1 MALRDVLLSPLVAH
15 PLLTLF
21 LLPVILLVLRSLYR
35 ISPLHPLSHIPGP
48 LLPRLSSLWLT
59 YHAWVGDEASVVD
72 ALHKKYGTIVRNGPN
87 SVDISDGAA
96 LAAIY
101 TERGGFAKTK
111 FYENFALPDGVHM
124 HNSIFSETDPLTR
137 APRAKAVAV
146 LFSTSNLRQ
155 GQDLIYACVDK
166 FVARL
171 AEGKKSSQARNGAA
185 ATAAA
190 PLNILNLTRGL
201 AVDAVSSY
209 LLGKSYEALSEDST
223 GTKHEKTEAA
233 VRKELA
239 EPMSA
244 AGMVDTFVA
253 VGRFWYLP
261 SWAFKLVE
269 SSDAWWNANDEVT
282 HSLARVDDFV
292 AGVVSDAEAS
302 IINASTARLEDE
314 KTPLATTT
322 TTTTTTAPDHHPLT
336 SYPARLLQAGFT
348 PSETRA
354 QCKDLIFAGS
364 DSTGMNLATIL
375 FMLAKHPDCHRKARD
390 EVLLAGNGGHPGFDE
405 LQSLPYLRGVVKE
418 GLRLSMANP
427 SRLPRVV
434 PPGGWTFKDTTHFPG
449 GTEVSCTPYSL
460 HLNADVFPD
469 PFAFKPE
476 RWIDPSEAMMRDAI
490 PFGLGSRQCIARNL
504 ATVEL
509 YCAVAR
515 VLEAGIL
522 QGAAT
527 VKSEIEILEWFN
539 SKVVG
544 ERIDLVWQ

>member
-1 MALRDVLLSPLVAH
+1 MAIRNIMLSSLLAH
-15 PLLTLF
+15 PILTIF
-21 LLPVILLVLRSLYR
+21 LLPVTLVVLRSVYR

-48 LLPRLSSLWLT
+48 LVPRLSSLWLT
-59 YHAWVGDEASVVD
+59 YHAWIGDEASVVD

-96 LAAIY
+96 LATIY

-171 AEGKKSSQARNGAA
+171 AEGKKSSQARGS
-185 ATAAA
+185 A

-209 LLGKSYEALSEDST
+209 LLGKSYGALSEDSDQN
-223 GTKHEKTEAA
+223 KDEKRA

-261 SWAFKLVE
+261 SWLFKLVE
-269 SSDAWWNANDEVT
+269 SWDAWWNADEEVT

-292 AGVVSDAEAS
+292 AGVVKDAEAS
-302 IINASTARLEDE
+302 ISANAAQWKDKATVPA
-314 KTPLATTT
+314 TPN
-322 TTTTTTAPDHHPLT
+322 HPLT
-336 SYPARLLQAGFT
+336 SYPARLLQAGFNS
-348 PSETRA
+348 SETRA

-375 FMLAKHPDCHRKARD
+375 FMLAKHPECYRKARD
-390 EVLLAGNGGHPGFDE
+390 EILASKPGFDE

-427 SRLPRVV
+427 SRLPRIV
-434 PPGGWTFKDTTHFPG
+434 PPESWTFKDTHFPG
-449 GTEVSCTPYSL
+449 GTEISCTPYSL
-460 HLNADVFPD
+460 HLNPEVFPD
-469 PFAFKPE
+469 PFGFKPE
-476 RWIDPSEAMMRDAI
+476 RWIDPSEEMMRDAI

-515 VLEAGIL
+515 VIEAGIL
-522 QGAAT
+522 QGAVT

-539 SKVVG
+539 SKVIG

>member
-1 MALRDVLLSPLVAH
+1 MALLNVLLSPLAAH
-15 PLLTLF
+15 PVLTVC
-21 LLPVILLVLRSLYR
+21 LLPIVLVVLRSLYR

-59 YHAWVGDEASVVD
+59 YHAWIGDEASVVD
-72 ALHKKYGTIVRNGPN
+72 VLHQKHGTIVRNGPN

-96 LAAIY
+96 LATIY
-101 TERGGFAKTK
+101 TERGGFAKSK
-111 FYENFALPDGVHM
+111 FYENFALPDGAHL
-124 HNSIFSETDPLTR
+124 HNSIFSETDPATR
-137 APRAKAVAV
+137 APRAKTVAV

-155 GQDLIYACVDK
+155 GQDIIYQCVDK

-171 AEGKKSSQARNGAA
+171 AGGKKLSQAGGG
-185 ATAAA
+185 A
-190 PLNILNLTRGL
+190 PLNVLNLTRGL

-209 LLGKSYEALSEDST
+209 LLGRSYEALSEDSHQ
-223 GTKHEKTEAA
+223 TKDETMA

-269 SSDAWWNANDEVT
+269 SWDAWWNADEEVT

-292 AGVVSDAEAS
+292 AGVVKDAEAS
-302 IINASTARLEDE
+302 IKANAAASKE
-314 KTPLATTT
+314 KTPSSA
-322 TTTTTTAPDHHPLT
+322 ADHPLT

-364 DSTGMNLATIL
+364 DSTGMNLGTIL
-375 FMLAKHPDCHRKARD
+375 FMLAKHPECYRKARE
-390 EVLLAGNGGHPGFDE
+390 EVLSSQPGFDE
-405 LQSLPYLRGVVKE
+405 LQAMPYLRGVVKE

-434 PPGGWTFKDTTHFPG
+434 PPGGWTFKDTHFPG

-460 HLNADVFPD
+460 HLNPEVFPD
-469 PFAFKPE
+469 PHAFKPE
-476 RWIDPSEAMMRDAI
+476 RWIDPSEEMMRDAI

-515 VLEAGIL
+515 VLEADIL
-522 QGAAT
+522 QGAT
-527 VKSEIEILEWFN
+527 TSKSEIEILEWFN
-539 SKVVG
+539 SKVIG